1 MNNELCEV
9 ANNHNT
15 GLAGAIRVRVEPA
28 ADVTPPA
35 SRTSIPAVLD
45 FSPMVL
51 ACVGSRKQKQRS
63 RKPRTVSFEVRCV
76 TAA

>member
-1 MNNELCEV
+1 MNTELCEV
-9 ANNHNT
+9 ADNHQT
-15 GLAGAIRVRVEPA
+15 GLAGAIRVRVGPA

-35 SRTSIPAVLD
+35 SRDSIPVVLD

-51 ACVGSRKQKQRS
+51 TCAASRKQKQLPL
-63 RKPRTVSFEVRCV
+63 KARTVSFEICRV